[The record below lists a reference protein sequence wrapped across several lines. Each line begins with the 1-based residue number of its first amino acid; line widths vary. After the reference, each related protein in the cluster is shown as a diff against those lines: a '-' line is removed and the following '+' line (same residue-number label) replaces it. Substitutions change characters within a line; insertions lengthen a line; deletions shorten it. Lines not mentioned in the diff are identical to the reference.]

1 MADSLKKRGRPKKV
15 ASKEMERITTLLNN
29 PPAHIKKLNV
39 AQQNQLNQDL
49 LKNDQ
54 IEKEI
59 YKSFGVGAY
68 VSKNL
73 ALEMEA
79 VGDEASKGFEKEILG
94 QYSEAQEALKNSRL
108 NGSSQTQKNA
118 LDRAAEVWDKNT
130 DLLEAIFEGRR
141 TLDGAVKL
149 IKRNWE
155 VRGDGGPSPAI
166 NTIKN
171 WLKSLNIDQRLI
183 SK

>member
-29 PPAHIKKLNV
+29 PPAHIKRLNV
-39 AQQNQLNQDL
+39 EQLNQDL

-79 VGDEASKGFEKEILG
+79 VGGEASKGFEKEILG
-94 QYSEAQEALKNSRL
+94 QYSEAQKALKNSRL

-118 LDRAAEVWDKNT
+118 LDRAAEVWDKNA

-141 TLDGAVKL
+141 TLDGAAKL